1 MCILLSTEIQASN
14 YRAND
19 FFSSAHSQPPRTRR
33 PQPYPVIQFS
43 CPLSPHTYV
52 RTYADT
58 FSFLCEF
65 LCHFT
70 LSPLL
75 LYQPSSLFPLDGGA
89 AIVHGPPTLLPIHSS
104 PPPSP
109 RTTQKEFKTGGAR
122 TRREMTRRRAN
133 KKEARSGILVIFA
146 APGACVTRVPVPEIS
161 RLPSF
166 PSADRRSYVPA

>member
-104 PPPSP
+104 PPSP